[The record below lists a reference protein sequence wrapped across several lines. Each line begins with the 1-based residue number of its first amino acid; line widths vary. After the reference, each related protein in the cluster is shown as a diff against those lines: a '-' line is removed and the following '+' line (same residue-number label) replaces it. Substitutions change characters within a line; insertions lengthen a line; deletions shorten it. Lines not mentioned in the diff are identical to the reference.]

1 METVGLPA
9 SGCPSHALRT
19 FATNVKGC
27 NRYPPPSC
35 GGARRVLARTALE
48 ETVMQQR
55 ALRGV
60 WGVRPYLHALVV
72 LCWVQQWA
80 EGRHAARCLAFG
92 HARVWQV
99 PMRRQAHGFWVDVS
113 TRVPIIARS
122 QVTLPPSGPPFL
134 SPEHLELLAPGVS
147 SCMHARHVQ
156 VQTRCSSPL
165 HMIGGTCLAA
175 PALLGVSAARR

>member
-1 METVGLPA
+1 
-9 SGCPSHALRT
+9 
-19 FATNVKGC
+19 
-27 NRYPPPSC
+27 
-35 GGARRVLARTALE
+35 
-48 ETVMQQR
+48 MQQR

-80 EGRHAARCLAFG
+80 EGRAARCLAFG

-122 QVTLPPSGPPFL
+122 QVTLPLSGPPFL
-134 SPEHLELLAPGVS
+134 SPEHLSFWHLVYPHACMLAM
-147 SCMHARHVQ
+147 CRF
-156 VQTRCSSPL
+156 
-165 HMIGGTCLAA
+165 
-175 PALLGVSAARR
+175 RRAVLRLCT